1 MLEAHGIARNIFETM
16 LCIACIRKNLALLQ
30 YCLTLDYNASELISK
45 SPPTPT
51 PIKNA
56 TTGAPD
62 LEIWRL
68 LIENG
73 LLGQQAGE
81 MRQRLLNSLA
91 MTAIK
96 ADLPRVELLQD
107 LSRHGLAISDM
118 LLNVAAQKTDPDTM
132 RYLVSKCSLQDLERS
147 NALLMAAAFNKRLI
161 ELLLDSGMNVN
172 AEGSA
177 PKDPF
182 DFRASTTPLHNAAE
196 KGDMDA
202 VKLLLARGASW
213 TKRDDQ
219 MKTAADRA
227 EENGHQEVA
236 DFIRKS
242 EW

>member
-30 YCLTLDYNASELISK
+30 YCLTLNYNASELISK
-45 SPPTPT
+45 SPPTPN

-56 TTGAPD
+56 TTDAPD

-91 MTAIK
+91 ITAIN
-96 ADLPRVELLQD
+96 ADRPRVKLLQD
-107 LSRHGLAISDM
+107 LSRHGLAISNM

-147 NALLMAAAFNKRLI
+147 NALLMAAAFNRRLI

-172 AEGSA
+172 AEGAA

-182 DFRASTTPLHNAAE
+182 DFRASTTPLHNAADR
-196 KGDMDA
+196 GDMDA

-213 TKRDDQ
+213 TKRDNQ
-219 MKTAADRA
+219 RKTAADRA